1 MLCCFCLCLCG
12 DKRICMSHKLVVIIC
27 PFRNSLSHN
36 YQLWIEKPNVMF
48 EFKTK
53 HFLLISKFCG
63 LCFFSHTS
71 YSISRAYRVCNLI
84 HIICLISLCVVCIIF
99 SDELMYFKSMVGF
112 LADLLLLLT
121 PYVAHFVL
129 LIETAVTHR
138 KQIKFW
144 KLLAVVDE
152 QLEGLEW
159 HRKQQDRR
167 LTVKYINLLLLN
179 TVLELYICW
188 GIQDDQNWL
197 RHFSISIPSFF
208 VTRAGVLNY
217 ILYIDNIANR
227 FRILNRKLEQT
238 ELTHHQLSDLK
249 GIYSKLW
256 HLTEM
261 VNESFGLS
269 QLVHMMH
276 MFISTSCN
284 LYWVYISPGFED
296 PTYPGKPKAFYHSTL
311 LHENPF
317 SN

>member
-1 MLCCFCLCLCG
+1 
-12 DKRICMSHKLVVIIC
+12 MSNWKSW
-27 PFRNSLSHN
+27 NGTGSSK
-36 YQLWIEKPNVMF
+36 IEDSQWNM
-48 EFKTK
+48 
-53 HFLLISKFCG
+53 
-63 LCFFSHTS
+63 
-71 YSISRAYRVCNLI
+71 
-84 HIICLISLCVVCIIF
+84 
-99 SDELMYFKSMVGF
+99 
-112 LADLLLLLT
+112 
-121 PYVAHFVL
+121 
-129 LIETAVTHR
+129 
-138 KQIKFW
+138 
-144 KLLAVVDE
+144 
-152 QLEGLEW
+152 
-159 HRKQQDRR
+159 
-167 LTVKYINLLLLN
+167 YINLLLLN

-197 RHFSISIPSFF
+197 RHFSISMPSFF

-217 ILYIDNIANR
+217 ILYIDNIATR

-296 PTYPGKPKAFYHSTL
+296 PTYPGKLKALSFHCPSWKSVL
-311 LHENPF
+311 
-317 SN
+317 